1 MRQVIN
7 KGLSPREQLAVQG
20 GWIGLAALV
29 FGVFV
34 WLVEQQVTLLAG
46 ISFGIAAVLIALYLW
61 RRWRVVLQALTKP
74 QTLSGANAVLFIAAL
89 VGIVVLLNY
98 LSARHRYQIDLT
110 KTKRFTL
117 APVSKKVVRSL
128 KQDVEVTAW
137 VNETSFGGMNPE
149 YQKVE
154 DLLAQY
160 QAASPR
166 IRFRVRDPRRFR
178 DEALRAGV
186 KSFPVIIMSTKDG
199 RRQEVTGTDEK
210 DITLGFIK
218 LVKGSRKKIYFAVG
232 HGMRSLD
239 DFGPDGLNT
248 AKDLLESLYHKVA
261 TVDLIAS
268 RSVPRDCAALVLVGP
283 KSMLLPSEEEAIQK
297 YLDAGGRVL
306 IFLEPMGP
314 DLKTLLAPWGVSPRN
329 DLVLDERQN
338 AGSPAAVA
346 VTEFDSNHPT
356 TKQLRLVILDG
367 ARSLSVS
374 SVKGVTAVHLMK
386 TSKYSWGETD
396 LKTSPARPGD
406 KDARGPLTVA
416 VAVTKELGAE
426 PQQSSE
432 VPQSK
437 KVSRLVVVGN
447 SSLPTNQGLQILG
460 VDNLAFFSMLMNWL
474 VEDEML
480 LDIPPK
486 PSEEY
491 SSPVVL
497 TSAQRRFVVFVNWLG
512 VPLCILAAGIAVW
525 WRRR

>member
-1 MRQVIN
+1 MC
-7 KGLSPREQLAVQG
+7 LSF
-20 GWIGLAALV
+20 W
-29 FGVFV
+29 
-34 WLVEQQVTLLAG
+34 
-46 ISFGIAAVLIALYLW
+46 
-61 RRWRVVLQALTKP
+61 
-74 QTLSGANAVLFIAAL
+74 
-89 VGIVVLLNY
+89 
-98 LSARHRYQIDLT
+98 
-110 KTKRFTL
+110 
-117 APVSKKVVRSL
+117 
-128 KQDVEVTAW
+128 
-137 VNETSFGGMNPE
+137 
-149 YQKVE
+149 
-154 DLLAQY
+154 
-160 QAASPR
+160 SPW
-166 IRFRVRDPRRFR
+166 
-178 DEALRAGV
+178 
-186 KSFPVIIMSTKDG
+186 
-199 RRQEVTGTDEK
+199 
-210 DITLGFIK
+210 
-218 LVKGSRKKIYFAVG
+218 
-232 HGMRSLD
+232 
-239 DFGPDGLNT
+239 
-248 AKDLLESLYHKVA
+248 
-261 TVDLIAS
+261 
-268 RSVPRDCAALVLVGP
+268 
-283 KSMLLPSEEEAIQK
+283 
-297 YLDAGGRVL
+297 
-306 IFLEPMGP
+306 GP

-406 KDARGPLTVA
+406 KDAWGPLTVA

-497 TSAQRRFVVFVNWLG
+497 TSAQRRFVVFVKLVGRAALHIGRWNSG
-512 VPLCILAAGIAVW
+512 VVEAEVIL
-525 WRRR
+525 